1 MGAAY
6 LMDVLSGR
14 LIHRFQAS
22 PAVSDDLFG
31 SSVALSDRYVLIA
44 LPGRSDG
51 KGLVEIFET
60 LSGDHE
66 EYLDP
71 MDLAANDA
79 FGSSLALSGQ
89 LALVG
94 APFEGNN
101 EGAAY
106 LFDLRARQ
114 LLRKLVSPNR
124 AAGRLFGYD
133 VALDGDRAVV
143 GEPGNG
149 PGGKAYFFD
158 LQTNGAGVEF
168 PDSAG
173 SFGNQVE
180 LDGGLA
186 LIGAPDDET
195 AYLYDVSRME
205 RLRILTASDGL
216 NAFGQHVAFRGE
228 QALFGVRSSG
238 GGSVHYIRP
247 LAGPLP
253 MDTVTQTRNYAPGVI
268 QGDFSRFY
276 QPLINPD
283 GEVFFTAGLT
293 GPGTTGGRNQGL
305 WTNFQGDLDTVGI
318 VGGSAEI
325 VGPGLKTGRLL
336 RFVSS
341 RADSMVFEAQIKGPG
356 VTARNN
362 RVLLTFDGTQANQ
375 LRTGTPLAALGNA
388 EIQSLQEIL
397 HTGDN
402 PPNST
407 PTDRILLPY
416 RLQSGTG
423 GVTATNDTGLL
434 LADSFGGGV
443 GATKEREGQP
453 ARGADTFGQFF
464 GRAAASTTTYY
475 GFSAFVIPD
484 GGGPPL
490 RQCFTTTAGGNQL
503 SVVRE
508 GDQAPGLGAEL
519 DPAETFRNVLGE
531 VVDLN
536 GFGIAR
542 ALRGGTP
549 SANQFA
555 EGFWKESGDA
565 LMIGRGTELDATLH
579 PVTGQPVGSF
589 LASRFLRF

>member
-1 MGAAY
+1 
-6 LMDVLSGR
+6 
-14 LIHRFQAS
+14 
-22 PAVSDDLFG
+22 
-31 SSVALSDRYVLIA
+31 
-44 LPGRSDG
+44 
-51 KGLVEIFET
+51 
-60 LSGDHE
+60 
-66 EYLDP
+66 
-71 MDLAANDA
+71 
-79 FGSSLALSGQ
+79 
-89 LALVG
+89 
-94 APFEGNN
+94 
-101 EGAAY
+101 
-106 LFDLRARQ
+106 
-114 LLRKLVSPNR
+114 
-124 AAGRLFGYD
+124 
-133 VALDGDRAVV
+133 
-143 GEPGNG
+143 
-149 PGGKAYFFD
+149 
-158 LQTNGAGVEF
+158 
-168 PDSAG
+168 
-173 SFGNQVE
+173 
-180 LDGGLA
+180 
-186 LIGAPDDET
+186 
-195 AYLYDVSRME
+195 
-205 RLRILTASDGL
+205 
-216 NAFGQHVAFRGE
+216 
-228 QALFGVRSSG
+228 
-238 GGSVHYIRP
+238 
-247 LAGPLP
+247 
-253 MDTVTQTRNYAPGVI
+253 
-268 QGDFSRFY
+268 
-276 QPLINPD
+276 
-283 GEVFFTAGLT
+283 
-293 GPGTTGGRNQGL
+293 
-305 WTNFQGDLDTVGI
+305 
-318 VGGSAEI
+318 
-325 VGPGLKTGRLL
+325 
-336 RFVSS
+336 
-341 RADSMVFEAQIKGPG
+341 
-356 VTARNN
+356 
-362 RVLLTFDGTQANQ
+362 VLLTFDGTQANQ

-589 LASRFLRF
+589 LASRFLRFWPAGTDQLIVLLKGYGPGTNASNDCAVVHVTRHASPNYEKYAYQVLLREGDPVSAGDCPRVGVIQRVEVDPISGRYAIVASLTGSSARNQALFVGNTRIDHPNPTPQQNPLTPHALRRPRLALRKGTIYNTADSGSTRLRSILMQPIVDRTGAGGKGHGQVINRDGQLVLCLLFNDGAKELVVGKP

>member
-1 MGAAY
+1 LCLPLIANARQPIDRILLPRDLSDRSEFGNALAVNDRWIAVGDHNAEGEKGVVTIYSAITGRRVRELRAPDAADGDNFGASLSLCGNKLLIGAPESGNHMGAAY

-44 LPGRSDG
+44 LPGRNDG
-51 KGLVEIFET
+51 KGLVEIYET
-60 LSGDHE
+60 LSGEYE
-66 EYLDP
+66 EKLDP

-158 LQTNGAGVEF
+158 LQSNGAGVEF

-341 RADSMVFEAQIKGPG
+341 R
-356 VTARNN
+356 
-362 RVLLTFDGTQANQ
+362 
-375 LRTGTPLAALGNA
+375 
-388 EIQSLQEIL
+388 
-397 HTGDN
+397 
-402 PPNST
+402 
-407 PTDRILLPY
+407 
-416 RLQSGTG
+416 
-423 GVTATNDTGLL
+423 
-434 LADSFGGGV
+434 
-443 GATKEREGQP
+443 
-453 ARGADTFGQFF
+453 
-464 GRAAASTTTYY
+464 
-475 GFSAFVIPD
+475 
-484 GGGPPL
+484 
-490 RQCFTTTAGGNQL
+490 
-503 SVVRE
+503 
-508 GDQAPGLGAEL
+508 
-519 DPAETFRNVLGE
+519 
-531 VVDLN
+531 
-536 GFGIAR
+536 
-542 ALRGGTP
+542 
-549 SANQFA
+549 
-555 EGFWKESGDA
+555 
-565 LMIGRGTELDATLH
+565 
-579 PVTGQPVGSF
+579 
-589 LASRFLRF
+589 